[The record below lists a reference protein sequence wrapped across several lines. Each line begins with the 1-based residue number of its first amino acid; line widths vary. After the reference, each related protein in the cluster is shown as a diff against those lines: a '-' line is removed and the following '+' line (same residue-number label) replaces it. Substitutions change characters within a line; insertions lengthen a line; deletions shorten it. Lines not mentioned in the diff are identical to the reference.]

1 MALTGLAGV
10 ALGGVLF
17 LVVWVLGRFLA
28 AFGHILS
35 PLALAAI
42 LSMLLRP
49 VVNRIEIRLK
59 LSRFRAIILLYF
71 LVVAICIAFGLL
83 LLPLLA
89 SQLIE
94 LTHTVPEFSK
104 TAFVHL
110 KDKLRD
116 YPDIY
121 QSLKTYLD
129 EESLKNRV
137 ADATQRALTLLLS
150 APSTLGKVFEFAA
163 AVAVIPVYLFY
174 LLETNRDFTRDYH
187 DQLMFLPASLRN
199 DIVFLTNEFASIM
212 VSFFHG
218 RLLIGLI
225 MGGLQAAGLLLI
237 GLQGGF
243 VLGLFFG
250 LLCLMPF
257 LGAILGFA
265 VILPMAYFQPGG
277 SVSLLLEA
285 GGILV
290 VAQILDAYYLTPIIL
305 GRHTGLHP
313 MVIILSIFFWS
324 QALHGILGILLAVPL
339 TAFFV
344 IFWRLLKTKYLPRHS
359 SLTQP
364 GFKIS

>member
-1 MALTGLAGV
+1 MALMGLAGV

>member
-150 APSTLGKVFEFAA
+150 APST
-163 AVAVIPVYLFY
+163 
-174 LLETNRDFTRDYH
+174 
-187 DQLMFLPASLRN
+187 
-199 DIVFLTNEFASIM
+199 
-212 VSFFHG
+212 
-218 RLLIGLI
+218 
-225 MGGLQAAGLLLI
+225 
-237 GLQGGF
+237 
-243 VLGLFFG
+243 
-250 LLCLMPF
+250 
-257 LGAILGFA
+257 
-265 VILPMAYFQPGG
+265 
-277 SVSLLLEA
+277 
-285 GGILV
+285 
-290 VAQILDAYYLTPIIL
+290 
-305 GRHTGLHP
+305 
-313 MVIILSIFFWS
+313 
-324 QALHGILGILLAVPL
+324 
-339 TAFFV
+339 
-344 IFWRLLKTKYLPRHS
+344 
-359 SLTQP
+359 
-364 GFKIS
+364 